1 MRRLVVESL
10 RIRSFRNLATV
21 DLELGARFNVIAG
34 DNGQGKTNLLEAVY
48 VLATSKS
55 FRTSRLADLVELGAA
70 VASVRGV
77 VREGDDAREQ
87 TLGLR
92 GGLRSVRIDERRPRT
107 LADYAVLTPTVV
119 FHPGGLALASGP
131 GAERR
136 KLLDRIALYRS
147 PLSLAD
153 AESYGKALRARQRA
167 LELRGDEARDLDGW
181 EELIVKHGVALTAA
195 RAAAADGLAPLAEAA
210 FARIGSPSSTLEVRY
225 APSAPADPDAFR
237 AELRRLRVRDR
248 ARGTASVGPHRDDL
262 ALTLSREPVRTMAS
276 QGQQRAVVLA
286 LDLAEIAV
294 IAEAR
299 GVLPVLL
306 LDDVS
311 SELDRARM
319 LALLATLR
327 SGEGQVL
334 LTTTRP
340 ELFDFASL
348 EGSSAVPDVRHFRVE
363 RGVVTLSVGAER
375 AAISSS

>member
-10 RIRSFRNLATV
+10 HVRSFRNLASV
-21 DLELGARFNVIAG
+21 DIELGSRFNIIAG

-55 FRTSRLADLVELGAA
+55 FRTSRLADLVERDAP

-77 VREGDDAREQ
+77 VREGEDERVQ
-87 TLGLR
+87 TMGLR

-107 LADYAVLTPTVV
+107 LAEYAVLTPTVV

-147 PLSLAD
+147 PMSLAE
-153 AESYGKALRARQRA
+153 AESYGKALRGRQRA
-167 LELRGDEARDLDGW
+167 LELRGTDARDVDGW
-181 EELIVKHGVALTAA
+181 EELVVKHGIALAQA
-195 RAAAADGLAPLAEAA
+195 RAASAELLGPLAEAA
-210 FARIGSPSSTLEVRY
+210 FGRIGAPSVALSVRY
-225 APSAPADPDAFR
+225 APSAPADAAAFLD
-237 AELRRLRVRDR
+237 ELRRSRVRDR
-248 ARGTASVGPHRDDL
+248 ARGAASVGPHRDEMV
-262 ALTLSREPVRTMAS
+262 LSLSGEPVRTMAS

-286 LDLAEIAV
+286 LDLAEIGV
-294 IAEAR
+294 ISASR

-311 SELDRARM
+311 SELDRMRM
-319 LALLATLR
+319 LALLAALQ

-340 ELFDFASL
+340 ELFDFAGL
-348 EGSSAVPDVRHFRVE
+348 EGSSAAPDVRHFRVE
-363 RGVVTLSVGAER
+363 NGVVTR
-375 AAISSS
+375 AS

>member
-10 RIRSFRNLATV
+10 RARSFRNLASV
-21 DLELGARFNVIAG
+21 DIELGARFNVIAG

-55 FRTSRLADLVELGAA
+55 FRTSHLADLVEQGSPL
-70 VASVRGV
+70 ASLRGV

-92 GGLRSVRIDERRPRT
+92 GGLRSVRVDERRPRT
-107 LADYAVLTPTVV
+107 LAEYAVLTPTVV

-136 KLLDRIALYRS
+136 KLLDRVSLYRS
-147 PLSLAD
+147 PMSLAE
-153 AESYGKALRARQRA
+153 AGSYAKALRGRQRA
-167 LELRGDEARDLDGW
+167 LELRGTDARDLDGW
-181 EELIVKHGVALTAA
+181 EELVVNHGVALGAA
-195 RAAAADGLAPLAEAA
+195 RAASAELLAPLAEAA
-210 FARIGSPSSTLEVRY
+210 FARIGAPSIALAVRY
-225 APSAPADPDAFR
+225 APSAPADPSTYR
-237 AELRRLRVRDR
+237 AELQRQRARDR

-262 ALTLSREPVRTMAS
+262 ALSLSGEPVRTMAS

-286 LDLAEIAV
+286 LDLAEIGV
-294 IAEAR
+294 IAAAR

-311 SELDRARM
+311 SELDRSRM
-319 LALLATLR
+319 LALLATLQ

-340 ELFDFASL
+340 ELFDFALL
-348 EGSSAVPDVRHFRVE
+348 EGSTARPDVRHFRVE
-363 RGVVTLSVGAER
+363 RGVVTRGTVSA
-375 AAISSS
+375 